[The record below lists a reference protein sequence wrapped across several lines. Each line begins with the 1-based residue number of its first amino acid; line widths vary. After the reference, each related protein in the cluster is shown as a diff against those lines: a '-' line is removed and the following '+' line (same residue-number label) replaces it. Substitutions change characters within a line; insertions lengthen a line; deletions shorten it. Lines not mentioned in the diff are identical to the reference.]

1 MHSALI
7 PMLPNFRP
15 FQRARG
21 SAVNVAAL
29 VLASIVFLAG
39 CASPLP
45 VISNP
50 PGATAVVGGKEI
62 GVTPTQ
68 VQLPDQKPTPVEFRK
83 EGYFTESFVFQP
95 GANQKQISA
104 DLEPTTLT
112 KKVDFT
118 SNPTGATVTI
128 DGREIGRTPL
138 AGHEITFTRDS
149 KVSPWKRQA
158 LVISKTNYQS
168 ETLPLVASMNAVPRV
183 ELSLL
188 REDRVYSVSATTI
201 SGDALS
207 AEVTVNGVKLV
218 NPTPVAVQITF
229 ARPDKSAPWPKF
241 DVAVEIPGKY
251 KRVALSW
258 DYPSSTTV
266 ALKLE
271 PVVEIVATLV
281 SPGLSMTPTGIA
293 LKVSQTK
300 ATAIL
305 STRETADGVSDLKP
319 VTIFPRQDLLAPLV
333 SRRDSIN
340 SYCVSPDGQSVIFS
354 LTEHDQ
360 QGSYFSNLFVKRA
373 DDSAGGVTQ
382 LTEGSRYLDTM
393 PYIANDGSNY
403 LVFASN
409 RSDRNKP
416 DIFRA
421 NLIDNRLSGGIS
433 RLTNDSRYNV
443 APSYGDSNRH
453 LFYLS
458 TEPNFPL
465 AEPII
470 CSIRIDGSLPTQM
483 PISATEI
490 SNAFAEKVFYVR
502 IDADTKTKQIFSITA
517 DGKLETALINQEAFK
532 KHHCFQPAVSPDGS
546 RVLFTSDHGTDDQ
559 GRSNNDIF
567 LINSNGTGLQ
577 RLTKNGSDDIMP
589 AWSPSEENVIFFLSN
604 RGGAYNVWR
613 FKLIAGSK

>member
-1 MHSALI
+1 
-7 PMLPNFRP
+7 MLPGLRP
-15 FQRARG
+15 VHVERTRP
-21 SAVNVAAL
+21 SLLPNAAL
-29 VLASIVFLAG
+29 LLGCLAVLAG
-39 CASPLP
+39 CATPLP
-45 VISNP
+45 VTSNP
-50 PGATAVVGGKEI
+50 PGATAMVGGKTI
-62 GVTPTQ
+62 GVTPTE

-104 DLEPTTLT
+104 DLEPTTLI
-112 KKVDFT
+112 KKLDFT
-118 SNPTGATVTI
+118 SAPDGATVTI
-128 DGREIGRTPL
+128 AGREVGKTPL
-138 AGHEITFTRDS
+138 LAHEVTFTRDS

-168 ETLPLVASMNAVPRV
+168 EPLQLVASVDAVPRV
-183 ELSLL
+183 ELTLL
-188 REDRVYSVSATTI
+188 REDRVYSVTATTA
-201 SGDALS
+201 SGEALS
-207 AEVTVNGVKLV
+207 AEVTVNGIKLA
-218 NPTPVAVQITF
+218 NPTPVAVQVSF
-229 ARPDKSAPWPKF
+229 SRPDKAAPWPKF
-241 DVAVEIPGKY
+241 EAAVEVPGKY
-251 KRVALSW
+251 KRVAQTW
-258 DYPSSTTV
+258 DFPSSTTV

-271 PVVEIVATLV
+271 PAVEIMATLV

-293 LKVSQTK
+293 LKVSQSK

-305 STRETADGVSDLKP
+305 STRETADGVADLKP
-319 VTIFPRQDLLAPLV
+319 VTNFPRQDLLEPMV
-333 SRRDSIN
+333 TRRDSIN

-360 QGSYFSNLFVKRA
+360 QGSYFSNLFIKRA
-373 DDSAGGVTQ
+373 DDSAGGVSQ
-382 LTEGSRYLDTM
+382 LTEGTRYLDTM

-421 NLIDNRLSGGIS
+421 TLIDNRLSGGIS

-443 APSYGDSNRH
+443 APSYGDSNRQ

-502 IDADTKTKQIFSITA
+502 IDADTKKKQIFSITA

-532 KHHCFQPAVSPDGS
+532 KRHCFLPAVSPDGS
-546 RVLFTSDHGTDDQ
+546 RVLFTSDYGTDEQ
-559 GRSNNDIF
+559 GRSNNDLF
-567 LINSNGTGLQ
+567 LINSDGTGLRQ
-577 RLTKNGSDDIMP
+577 LTKNGSDDLMP
-589 AWSPSEENVIFFLSN
+589 AWSPAEQNVIFFLSN

-613 FKLIAGSK
+613 FKLIAGPK